1 MEGIEFRCSYVMS
14 GVALKDIVLYKHN
27 VEKMVGDLDYNLI
40 RHSGTPLTE
49 KEMGYCINDVKV
61 VNAYVEEEA
70 EKYDLIVEQVLL
82 EKQGK
87 LPRMLTK

>member
-1 MEGIEFRCSYVMS
+1 MKHQNSAAQEG
-14 GVALKDIVLYKHN
+14 LQ
-27 VEKMVGDLDYNLI
+27 
-40 RHSGTPLTE
+40 TPLNNNARVKTKKWLTK
-49 KEMGYCINDVKV
+49 KEYY
-61 VNAYVEEEA
+61 ALSPEEEA